1 MRDAILNA
9 IVQKLADGALQCQRM
24 ISSNG
29 ITTRNFTIDMLSGI
43 FDGVSLD
50 ADLSRGNIPPLG
62 KTIGIAKNLD
72 EYQLRICF
80 IVPSFSDTDPSKL
93 NLQKFR
99 LAIIASFAVLVTTLK
114 SRNAIIGLESWNI
127 FATKLLLKA
136 SEFVTKLGTDTLAD
150 VDADDSYLEETF
162 KYFHVPLA
170 DVRIALKNLYFP
182 DSSTPI

>member
-24 ISSNG
+24 ISSDG

-43 FDGVSLD
+43 FEGVSLD
-50 ADLSRGNIPPLG
+50 ADLSRRKIPPLG
-62 KTIGIAKNLD
+62 NTMGIAKNLD
-72 EYQLRICF
+72 EYQLRICL

-114 SRNAIIGLESWNI
+114 SRNAKIGLESWNF

-136 SEFVTKLGTDTLAD
+136 SEFVSKLGTDTMAD
-150 VDADDSYLEETF
+150 INADDGYLEETF

-170 DVRIALKNLYFP
+170 NMRIAIKNLYFP
-182 DSSTPI
+182 DSSMSI

>member
-1 MRDAILNA
+1 MSDAILNA

-24 ISSNG
+24 ISSDG

-43 FDGVSLD
+43 FECVSLD
-50 ADLSRGNIPPLG
+50 ADLSRRNIPPLG

-72 EYQLRICF
+72 EHQLRICL

-114 SRNAIIGLESWNI
+114 SRNATIGLKSWNF
-127 FATKLLLKA
+127 FATKLLLKT
-136 SEFVTKLGTDTLAD
+136 SVFVSKLGTDTMAD
-150 VDADDSYLEETF
+150 TDADDSYLEETF
-162 KYFHVPLA
+162 NYFHVPLA
-170 DVRIALKNLYFP
+170 DMRIAIKNLYFP
-182 DSSTPI
+182 DSSMPI